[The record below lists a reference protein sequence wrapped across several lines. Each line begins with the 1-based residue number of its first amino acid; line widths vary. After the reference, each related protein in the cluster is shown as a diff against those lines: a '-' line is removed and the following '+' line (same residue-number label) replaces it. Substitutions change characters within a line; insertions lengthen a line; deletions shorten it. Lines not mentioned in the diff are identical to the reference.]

1 MDYLTERLTDLVIEK
16 KSSIFAPSKV
26 TKGFGKRNMRTIIA
40 KVVAQTEAVYV
51 PSKKAE
57 NGQVAKSVIRLKELG
72 GEYEDEFACTL
83 FGNLALCKFVAGDL
97 VAAALRF
104 QAHESNGQFYQ
115 DVVATDVHVI

>member
-1 MDYLTERLTDLVIEK
+1 MPN
-16 KSSIFAPSKV
+16 FAPSKV
-26 TKGFGKRNMRTIIA
+26 TNGFDKKKYMRTIIA

-51 PSKKAE
+51 PSRKADR
-57 NGQVAKSVIRLKELG
+57 GQVAKSVIKLKELG
-72 GEYEDEFACTL
+72 GEFEDEYVCTL

-104 QAHESNGQFYQ
+104 QTHESNGVSYQ

>member
-1 MDYLTERLTDLVIEK
+1 MKTVIC
-16 KSSIFAPSKV
+16 
-26 TKGFGKRNMRTIIA
+26 

-72 GEYEDEFACTL
+72 GEFEDEYVCTL
-83 FGNLALCKFVAGDL
+83 FGNLAMCKYVAGDL
-97 VAAALRF
+97 VAASLRF
-104 QAHESNGQFYQ
+104 QSHEVNGQFYQ

>member
-1 MDYLTERLTDLVIEK
+1 MQ
-16 KSSIFAPSKV
+16 
-26 TKGFGKRNMRTIIA
+26 TKIL
-40 KVVAQTEAVYV
+40 KVVAQTGAVYV

-72 GEYEDEFACTL
+72 GEYEDEYVCTL

-97 VAAALRF
+97 VVAALRF
-104 QAHESNGQFYQ
+104 QSHESNGVSYQ

>member
-16 KSSIFAPSKV
+16 ISPIFAPSKV
-26 TKGFGKRNMRTIIA
+26 INGLGKEIMKTIIC

-51 PSKKAE
+51 PSRKADR
-57 NGQVAKSVIRLKELG
+57 GQVAKSAIRLKELG
-72 GEYEDEFACTL
+72 GEFEDEYVCTL

-104 QAHESNGQFYQ
+104 QTHEVNGQFYQ
-115 DVVATDVHVI
+115 DVVAAEIQVL

>member
-1 MDYLTERLTDLVIEK
+1 
-16 KSSIFAPSKV
+16 
-26 TKGFGKRNMRTIIA
+26 MRTIIA

-72 GEYEDEFACTL
+72 GEYEDEYVCTL

-104 QAHESNGQFYQ
+104 KTREVNGQSYQ

>member
-1 MDYLTERLTDLVIEK
+1 
-16 KSSIFAPSKV
+16 
-26 TKGFGKRNMRTIIA
+26 MRPIIA
-40 KVVAQTEAVYV
+40 KVVTQTGAVYV

-72 GEYEDEFACTL
+72 GEFEDEYVCAL

-97 VAAALRF
+97 VVAALRF
-104 QAHESNGQFYQ
+104 QSHESNGQSYQ

>member
-1 MDYLTERLTDLVIEK
+1 MP
-16 KSSIFAPSKV
+16 IFAPSKV
-26 TKGFGKRNMRTIIA
+26 TNGFDKKKYMRTIIA

-51 PSKKAE
+51 PSRKADR
-57 NGQVAKSVIRLKELG
+57 GQVAKSVIKLKELG
-72 GEYEDEFACTL
+72 GEYEDEYVCTL

-104 QAHESNGQFYQ
+104 QTREVNGQFYQ

>member
-1 MDYLTERLTDLVIEK
+1 
-16 KSSIFAPSKV
+16 
-26 TKGFGKRNMRTIIA
+26 MRIVIA

-57 NGQVAKSVIRLKELG
+57 NGQLAKSVIRLKELG
-72 GEYEDEFACTL
+72 GEFEDEYVCTL

-97 VAAALRF
+97 VAASLRF
-104 QAHESNGQFYQ
+104 QSREVNGQFYQ